1 MHGIIRCK
9 TWNCSRLFTT
19 PANQQQQLK
28 IASNKTKLQS
38 FRQIVKSRVSAR
50 RFEPNVSVPDHVWLD
65 ILRMTMVSDGVWLC
79 IHLSHVAS
87 SMVW

>member
-1 MHGIIRCK
+1 MAARNISRCK

-65 ILRMTMVSDGVWLC
+65 ILRMTMVSDGV
-79 IHLSHVAS
+79 
-87 SMVW
+87 